1 MVGFTTARTLCII
14 VNIVNITENAN
25 LHIFYYSLFEK

>member
-1 MVGFTTARTLCII
+1 MVGFITARTLCII

-25 LHIFYYSLFEK
+25 LLFFKL